1 MGVSIH
7 TIPLG
12 FDNVYVVKDQG
23 VIIIDGGNPQKGKT
37 FLNGLKKA
45 AINPN
50 EIQLI
55 ILTHGHWDHIGSAC
69 DIRELTGAK
78 IVMHENEK
86 HLLEGTSKPKMP
98 PGVTLW
104 GKITTKLMTWFVT
117 PFIHIRQAKVDIVLD
132 NNEFPLNKYGISGS
146 IVYTPGHSPG
156 SVSVLLNSGEAF
168 VGDSAMNKFPL
179 RLTPGFPIYAENW
192 PILIESWKMLAKKN
206 IKTIFP
212 AHGNPF
218 SFDII
223 REKLDSVCNRS
234 VI

>member
-1 MGVSIH
+1 MRVSIH

-12 FDNVYVVKDQG
+12 FDNVYVVKDKG
-23 VIIIDGGNPQKGKT
+23 VIIIDGGNPKKGKT

-45 AINPN
+45 AINPD

-86 HLLEGTSKPKMP
+86 HLLEDTSKPKMP

-104 GKITTKLMTWFVT
+104 GKITTKLMTWFVI
-117 PFIHIRQAKVDIVLD
+117 PFIHIRPAKVDIVLD
-132 NNEFPLNKYGISGS
+132 NNEFPLNDYGISGS

-179 RLTPGFPIYAENW
+179 RLTPGFPIFAENW
-192 PILIESWKMLAKKN
+192 PILIGSWKMLAKKN

-223 REKLDSVCNRS
+223 REELDRTNTE
-234 VI
+234 